1 MIARLKLMCVLAHPD
16 DEAMGMGALLAKC
29 AAEGVETA
37 VVTAT
42 LGQRGWSGAPDEN
55 PGPEELGRIRGEEL
69 RCAAAVLGVSELTL
83 LGYMDGELD
92 RADPTE
98 ATARIVA
105 ALRAFRP
112 QVVVTFGPD
121 GGYGHPDHV
130 AISQFT
136 TAAVAVCAD
145 PTYAPGAAPPHRVAK
160 LYYMADTQE
169 VAQVFR
175 EVGWELTMHVD
186 GVTRRLVVWE
196 EWMISARVDAGE
208 LWPQV
213 WAAVACHRSQLPNF
227 AEIEA
232 WPPEL
237 HRRAW
242 GCNTFYRALSLVNG
256 GRAREDDLF
265 AGLRDL

>member
-1 MIARLKLMCVLAHPD
+1 MCVLAHPD
-16 DEAMGMGALLAKC
+16 DEAMGTGALLARC

-42 LGQRGWSGAPDEN
+42 LGQRGWMGAPEEY
-55 PGPEELGRIRGEEL
+55 PGPEELGRIRAGEL
-69 RCAAAVLGVSELTL
+69 RCAAAVLGVGELTL

-92 RADPTE
+92 CADSAE

-121 GGYGHPDHV
+121 GSYGHPDHI
-130 AISQFT
+130 AISQLA

-145 PTYAPGAAPPHRVAK
+145 PTYAPGGLPAHRVAK
-160 LYYMADTQE
+160 LYYLAESRDAAQALQE
-169 VAQVFR
+169 L
-175 EVGWELTMHVD
+175 GWQLTIEVD
-186 GVTRRLVVWE
+186 GQVRRLAVWE
-196 EWMISARVDAGE
+196 EWMLTARIDASE
-208 LWPQV
+208 RWQQV

-227 AEIEA
+227 AEIDA
-232 WPPEL
+232 WPPEM
-237 HRRAW
+237 HRRVW
-242 GCNTFYRALSLVNG
+242 GSNVFYRAMSLVNG
-256 GRAREDDLF
+256 GRAGEGDLF